1 MPSFKIVSV
10 DMFGTLVNVDSIA
23 PDVWK
28 AFLKNEY
35 SSELAEKY
43 WNRASE
49 LVFKY
54 FDEQIIKKGR
64 YVSLDTIFREC
75 YEELFLEIKLKFNPG
90 EASKVLAYHH
100 SHSKPYGDALSFLG
114 SAGGKYPVC
123 LSSDTSDFM
132 LGDLTKLYPFDHI
145 FTSENLLS
153 YKSNSGG
160 RFFSAVTS
168 HYGISPEDI
177 IHIGD
182 SNSDVIGAHDAGVTS
197 CWLNRNNR
205 KWTNAVKPDYEAA
218 SLVEVAKIMGIY

>member
-1 MPSFKIVSV
+1 MPVFKVVSV
-10 DMFGTLVNVDSIA
+10 DMFGTLVDVDTIA
-23 PDVWK
+23 PNVWK
-28 AFLKNEY
+28 AFLKDKY
-35 SSELAEKY
+35 SAELAEKY

-64 YVSLDTIFREC
+64 YVSLDIIFKEC

-90 EASKVLAYHH
+90 EAAKVLAYHH
-100 SHSKPYGDALSFLG
+100 SHSQPYSDALSFLG
-114 SAGGKYPVC
+114 SAGVKYPVC
-123 LSSDTSDFM
+123 LSSDTSVFM

-145 FTSENLLS
+145 FTSENLQS

-160 RFFSAVTS
+160 KFFSAVS
-168 HYGISPEDI
+168 AHYGISPEAI

-182 SNSDVIGAHDAGVTS
+182 SNSDVIGAHEAGITS

-205 KWTNAVKPDYEAA
+205 KWTNPVKPDYEAS
-218 SLVEVAKIMGIY
+218 SLIEAARILGL